1 MQDIMKLSL
10 RNESPVTIETP
21 CLVVGV
27 LEGAPLTGPAAALD
41 EASGGRLS
49 AMIESGDI
57 DPDRNETTLIHGL
70 AGVTAERVL
79 IVGGG
84 LGEKFDRVR
93 YLNMCQAAGKF
104 LRESAVLE
112 AHICLGELPVE
123 DLDAGWRLRQAATA
137 IDHGNYRYVATKPLR
152 PNDPKPME
160 RASFSGGEEL
170 QAALD
175 QAIALAAGTRR
186 ARELG
191 NLPPNICTPIYL
203 AEQCTALAES
213 IDNCSVDVL
222 DVEQMTDLGME
233 ALLSVGQGSANPPRL
248 IVLKYEGAGSDERPY
263 VLVGKGVTF
272 DTGGISLKP
281 RESMDEMKFD
291 MCGAASVI
299 GAFEAL
305 ARMQPAL
312 NVITVVAAVENMPD
326 GKAYRPGDVI
336 GSMAGK
342 TIEVLNTDAEG
353 RLALCDALTYSER
366 FDPAAIVDVATLT
379 GACVV
384 ALGHHASAVMTPH
397 DDLADELIA
406 AGQTAVDR
414 GWRLPLWEDY
424 QSQLKSPFAEMQN
437 IGGLPAGAITA
448 GCFLSKFTKDM
459 RWAHIDIAGSAWKWN
474 GKEGATGR
482 PVGLLT
488 QFVLDRQGG

>member
-1 MQDIMKLSL
+1 MKITL
-10 RNESPVTIETP
+10 NNTSPVEIETP
-21 CLVVGV
+21 CLVVGI
-27 LEGAPLTGPAAALD
+27 LEDAPLTGPALAID

-49 AMIESGDI
+49 QLIASGDV
-57 DPDRNETTLIHGL
+57 DPDRNETTLLHGL
-70 AGVTAERVL
+70 PGVAAERILV
-79 IVGGG
+79 VGGG
-84 LGEKFDRVR
+84 KASRFDRVR
-93 YLNMCQAAGKF
+93 YLNMCLSAGAF
-104 LRESAVLE
+104 LRSHAVRDAHVCLAELE
-112 AHICLGELPVE
+112 VE
-123 DLDAGWRLRQAATA
+123 NLDADWRLRQAVFA

-152 PNDPKPME
+152 PDDHRPLKS
-160 RASFSGGEEL
+160 ASFHGGPERES
-170 QAALD
+170 AMSEG
-175 QAIALAAGTRR
+175 IALGAGTRR

-191 NLPPNICTPIYL
+191 NLPPNICTPAFL
-203 AEQCTALAES
+203 AGECRVIVERY
-213 IDNCSVDVL
+213 DNCSIEIL
-222 DVEQMTDLGME
+222 KTKQMTELGMD
-233 ALLSVGQGSANPPRL
+233 ALLAVGQGSSNRPRL
-248 IVLKYEGAGSDERPY
+248 IVMSYQGADKDERPY

-281 RESMDEMKFD
+281 REGMDEMKYD

-299 GAFEAL
+299 GAFEACVH
-305 ARMQPAL
+305 MQLPINL
-312 NVITVVAAVENMPD
+312 VTVVAAVENMPD

-366 FDPAAIVDVATLT
+366 FEPQAIIDVATLT

-424 QSQLKSPFAEMQN
+424 QSQLKTPFADMKN
-437 IGGLPAGAITA
+437 VGGVPAGAITA
-448 GCFLSKFTKDM
+448 GCFLAKFTRDM

-474 GKEGATGR
+474 ANEGATGR

-488 QFVLDRQGG
+488 RFLMDRAG